1 MELDLGEHSAW
12 MRRRLAQHVLR
23 AASQY
28 VIHCCCSGHEE
39 AQQRRATRQHY
50 HAACH
55 SLLSHPLTVL
65 LFLTATAT
73 TSWSFTA
80 QLQGARGDS
89 IGLNVAMTL
98 SFLLHCAGHEEAQRL
113 RAANKHWH
121 VKALAL
127 KHSAINGITHPEEG
141 VGGASF
147 ANDGRGEY
155 PNNAALVSRS
165 VGVLWMMFSHRVG
178 YLCTGRPHWLSDQ

>member
-39 AQQRRATRQHY
+39 AQQRRATRRHY

-65 LFLTATAT
+65 LFLNCNNELE
-73 TSWSFTA
+73 
-80 QLQGARGDS
+80 LQGA
-89 IGLNVAMTL
+89 A
-98 SFLLHCAGHEEAQRL
+98 
-113 RAANKHWH
+113 
-121 VKALAL
+121 
-127 KHSAINGITHPEEG
+127 
-141 VGGASF
+141 
-147 ANDGRGEY
+147 
-155 PNNAALVSRS
+155 
-165 VGVLWMMFSHRVG
+165 
-178 YLCTGRPHWLSDQ
+178 TGRSG